1 MKVWLSFIRKGRKR
15 MSKKMQ
21 SNILLLITAF
31 IWGSSFVAQKSGMEF
46 IEPFTYNGI
55 RTFIG
60 GLVLIPVIYLMG
72 RKKDTDQ
79 KTLTEIS
86 ETDKKKEKKL
96 LLIGGISCGVALF
109 IASSFQQ
116 FGVSYTTAGKA
127 GFITTLYVV
136 IVPILSLLIGKKV
149 RPIMWLCVV
158 MGAVGLYLL
167 SITGD
172 SFKLQ
177 FGDMLI
183 LICAVFFSLHI
194 MIIDYFSPKVDGVK
208 LSCIQFLVAGA
219 MGIVCMF
226 IFENPDINAILDCWL
241 PIFYA
246 GVLSCGIGYTL
257 QVVAQKH
264 AEATVASLILSLESV
279 FSVICGVIILS
290 ESMSARE
297 LTGCAII
304 FAAVIIAQLP
314 SKEERMEKRL
324 K

>member
-1 MKVWLSFIRKGRKR
+1 

-31 IWGSSFVAQKSGMEF
+31 IWGSSFVAQKSGMDF

-60 GLVLIPVIYLMG
+60 GLVLIPVIYIMG
-72 RKKDTDQ
+72 RKKDKDSS
-79 KTLTEIS
+79 KPVEVS
-86 ETDKKKEKKL
+86 EADKAKEKKL

-136 IVPILSLLIGKKV
+136 IVPIISLLIGKKV
-149 RPIMWLCVV
+149 RPIMWLCVA

-167 SITGD
+167 SITSG

-194 MIIDYFSPKVDGVK
+194 MVIDYFSPKVDGVK
-208 LSCIQFLVAGA
+208 LSCVQFLVS
-219 MGIVCMF
+219 GILGLICMVL
-226 IFENPDINAILDCWL
+226 FEEPDINAILDCWL
-241 PIFYA
+241 PILYA

-314 SKEERMEKRL
+314 SKEERAEKRL